1 MAATQMVFDSAVR
14 AGISSIA
21 AKVRQERTT
30 LLLSA
35 FAPHHVER
43 RSYSPNSG
51 NAEPGNCA
59 VRQPLVACAQRDYSM
74 LDHDMDAKAR
84 AAMAQLLAENEGL
97 HAALDEMRERV
108 SELERLADSDTL
120 TPLPNRRVFVRE
132 VERVA
137 RQVGRYGTPAAVMF
151 VDVNALKSIN
161 DAHGHQAG
169 DAALIHVA
177 TLLKREVRATDVV
190 ARIGGDEFG
199 LLLDHLDEDAAAAK
213 AALLVL
219 ALANEPF
226 DLGARQ
232 LAVGLSVGLTMIRAE
247 DNVDAILARA
257 DADMYAAKAAQRS
270 LR

>member
-1 MAATQMVFDSAVR
+1 MYSNITDSK
-14 AGISSIA
+14 S
-21 AKVRQERTT
+21 
-30 LLLSA
+30 
-35 FAPHHVER
+35 
-43 RSYSPNSG
+43 
-51 NAEPGNCA
+51 
-59 VRQPLVACAQRDYSM
+59 
-74 LDHDMDAKAR
+74 R

-97 HAALDEMRERV
+97 RATLDEMRARV
-108 SELERLADSDTL
+108 EDLERLADSDTL

-151 VDVNALKSIN
+151 VDVNALKMIN

-177 TLLKREVRATDVV
+177 SILKREVRATDVV

-199 LLLDHLDEDAAAAK
+199 LLLDHLDKDAAAAK
-213 AALLVL
+213 AASLVAVL
-219 ALANEPF
+219 ASEPL
-226 DLGARQ
+226 DMGAVQLG
-232 LAVGLSVGLTMIRAE
+232 VGLSVGLTMIRAG

-257 DADMYAAKAAQRS
+257 DSEMYAAKAAQRS

>member
-1 MAATQMVFDSAVR
+1 M
-14 AGISSIA
+14 
-21 AKVRQERTT
+21 
-30 LLLSA
+30 
-35 FAPHHVER
+35 
-43 RSYSPNSG
+43 YSNITDPES
-51 NAEPGNCA
+51 
-59 VRQPLVACAQRDYSM
+59 
-74 LDHDMDAKAR
+74 R

-97 HAALDEMRERV
+97 RAALDEMRARV
-108 SELERLADSDTL
+108 EDLERLADSDTL

-151 VDVNALKSIN
+151 VDVNALKLIN

-177 TLLKREVRATDVV
+177 AILKREVRATDVV

-199 LLLDHLDEDAAAAK
+199 LLLDHLDHDAASAK
-213 AALLVL
+213 AASLAAVL
-219 ALANEPF
+219 ACEHL
-226 DLGARQ
+226 DIGAAQ
-232 LAVGLSVGLTMIRAE
+232 LSVGLSVGLTMIRAG

-257 DADMYAAKAAQRS
+257 DSEMYAAKAAQRS

>member
-1 MAATQMVFDSAVR
+1 V
-14 AGISSIA
+14 
-21 AKVRQERTT
+21 
-30 LLLSA
+30 
-35 FAPHHVER
+35 
-43 RSYSPNSG
+43 YSNITDPES
-51 NAEPGNCA
+51 
-59 VRQPLVACAQRDYSM
+59 
-74 LDHDMDAKAR
+74 R

-97 HAALDEMRERV
+97 RAALDEMRARV
-108 SELERLADSDTL
+108 EDLERLADSDTL

-151 VDVNALKSIN
+151 VDVNALKLIN

-177 TLLKREVRATDVV
+177 SILKREVRATDVV

-199 LLLDHLDEDAAAAK
+199 LLLDHLDKDAATAK
-213 AALLVL
+213 AASLVAVL
-219 ALANEPF
+219 ASEHL
-226 DLGARQ
+226 DMGAAH
-232 LAVGLSVGLTMIRAE
+232 LSVGLSVGLTMIRAG

-257 DADMYAAKAAQRS
+257 DSEMYAAKAAQRS

>member
-1 MAATQMVFDSAVR
+1 MFNQATDSQ
-14 AGISSIA
+14 S
-21 AKVRQERTT
+21 
-30 LLLSA
+30 
-35 FAPHHVER
+35 
-43 RSYSPNSG
+43 
-51 NAEPGNCA
+51 
-59 VRQPLVACAQRDYSM
+59 
-74 LDHDMDAKAR
+74 R

-97 HAALDEMRERV
+97 RASLDEMRARV
-108 SELERLADSDTL
+108 AELERLADTDTL

-137 RQVGRYGTPAAVMF
+137 RQVARYGTPAAVMF
-151 VDVNALKSIN
+151 VDVNALKAIN

-177 TLLKREVRATDVV
+177 AILKREVRATDVV

-213 AALLVL
+213 ALSLVAVL
-219 ALANEPF
+219 TGEPL
-226 DLGARQ
+226 DLGARR
-232 LAVGLSVGLTMIRAE
+232 LAVGLSIGLTMIRKDE
-247 DNVDAILARA
+247 GVDAVLARA

>member
-1 MAATQMVFDSAVR
+1 VFNETTDSQ
-14 AGISSIA
+14 S
-21 AKVRQERTT
+21 
-30 LLLSA
+30 
-35 FAPHHVER
+35 
-43 RSYSPNSG
+43 
-51 NAEPGNCA
+51 
-59 VRQPLVACAQRDYSM
+59 
-74 LDHDMDAKAR
+74 R

-97 HAALDEMRERV
+97 RAALDGMRARV
-108 SELERLADSDTL
+108 EDLERLADSDTL

-132 VERVA
+132 VERVSRHVA
-137 RQVGRYGTPAAVMF
+137 RYDTAAAVMF
-151 VDVNALKSIN
+151 VDVNALKAIN

-177 TLLKREVRATDVV
+177 AILMRELRATDVV

-213 AALLVL
+213 AASLVAVL
-219 ALANEPF
+219 AGEPL

-232 LAVGLSVGLTMIRAE
+232 LGVGLSIGLTMIRK
-247 DNVDAILARA
+247 DDSVDAILARA